1 MAEFVAVLFYKQK
14 LERKNK
20 SNRVLDVKEE
30 RTQIKTAATRQMNDS
45 LKLEDI
51 MPLTSKIDFMA
62 FVLISFFYAFFH
74 FAYFC
79 VIKNII

>member
-14 LERKNK
+14 LERENNSK
-20 SNRVLDVKEE
+20 RVSDVKEE
-30 RTQIKTAATRQMNDS
+30 RTQIKTATTRQMNDR
-45 LKLEDI
+45 LKPEEI
-51 MPLTSKIDFMA
+51 MSLTSKIDFMA
-62 FVLISFFYAFFH
+62 FVIFSFSYGFFH